1 MPPAPAPRRTL
12 SPPPLPGMT
21 VALPPFRPHR
31 TPSMP
36 ELANFSPNV
45 SEMSSGTGMRQAKDR
60 ISSPK
65 RTHERSAGGGV
76 ASSSA
81 GSSPC
86 CIRLDKSAD
95 TAHRERRK
103 GRSRLRDAS
112 PSRII
117 TNRRARIC
125 ARPRPKHAA
134 VARPPSS
141 LPSGTAARLLVNMPR
156 KPAMARGCRGTASVA
171 PAALPAAPNTAPA
184 ESRPPAVS
192 AAPHCA
198 AASTRRE
205 GSIDEWMISGARRG
219 KLSSAAGPAVAAEA
233 DHRPRQGKVCDGLA
247 VGREAEEGKVRAE
260 GAQVAAGEREGQ
272 PHPQPVLLGREA
284 VGGFVGE
291 LQRPQRQEDGHGV
304 RGGGGELGGKGGEGG
319 GEAGQ
324 RARRGQHGRGQGRQQ
339 AGWVGVAGGECCGGE
354 EGENPPGEEGQGIG
368 GGR

>member
-1 MPPAPAPRRTL
+1 
-12 SPPPLPGMT
+12 MT

-219 KLSSAAGPAVAAEA
+219 KLSSAAGPAVAVSASPA
-233 DHRPRQGKVCDGLA
+233 SKKKRDRPRPTTGPA
-247 VGREAEEGKVRAE
+247 RAKS
-260 GAQVAAGEREGQ
+260 ATALR
-272 PHPQPVLLGREA
+272 
-284 VGGFVGE
+284 
-291 LQRPQRQEDGHGV
+291 
-304 RGGGGELGGKGGEGG
+304 LGGKP
-319 GEAGQ
+319 
-324 RARRGQHGRGQGRQQ
+324 RRGRCEPKEPRSPLGSGRGSPTLSPCFLAARQW
-339 AGWVGVAGGECCGGE
+339 AASWASCSAHRDRKTGMA
-354 EGENPPGEEGQGIG
+354 
-368 GGR
+368 